1 MANGSNHGECTMKQ
15 NISEVHSQNRAS
27 CYKSVDILQ
36 QTCYQQAGIRMRSL
50 GLRQLD
56 DDKSVASCQ
65 QCCFKLFAKTCYPQ
79 ACCELFQQVVARLQK
94 TNCDKPAFNRLVTT
108 CSNRQIFIMTCV

>member
-1 MANGSNHGECTMKQ
+1 MANGSNHGECTVKQ

-36 QTCYQQAGIRMRSL
+36 QTWYQQAGIRMRL
-50 GLRQLD
+50 HRLPLFV

-65 QCCFKLFAKTCYPQ
+65 QTRFKLFPKTCYPH
-79 ACCELFQQVVARLQK
+79 ACCKLFQQVATSLQM
-94 TNCDKPAFNRLVTT
+94 TSCSKPAFNRLVPT
-108 CSNRQIFIMTCV
+108 CSNRQVFVTTRV